1 VEPWDRLSE
10 EIVHEGA
17 RTMAR
22 RRYRRPDG
30 GEAGYD
36 VILHGPVVSVLALT
50 DDEEVVLNEL
60 CRLLRED
67 QLTVVDGAYLALD
80 VVGLL

>member
-1 VEPWDRLSE
+1 
-10 EIVHEGA
+10 
-17 RTMAR
+17 M
-22 RRYRRPDG
+22 
-30 GEAGYD
+30 
-36 VILHGPVVSVLALT
+36 SVLALT